1 MGHRTRVTA
10 AAVTVF
16 GLMVA
21 GCGGSDDLADRLA
34 DPDAPISADELD
46 ELVERMAEEAAEA
59 EEAERDA
66 AGAGGDDT
74 PAEPEPE
81 PEPEL
86 PAVDP
91 ADFPPIAER
100 SIDAVVVHGS
110 LEWEVQE
117 MIVVDLDADIQPGDR
132 PQGVELTFPARVFNA
147 GSSTAAITGQLVELQ
162 WEEPATGDAF
172 AARGQIEFREIP
184 ARSFSSGEIIVQL
197 SPEDRQIFVADTAAL
212 VFGRAGITQSVVPVG
227 DAAELVARFPVPQ
240 DTTGWELN
248 IEGPMDARR
257 NVDDV
262 ITVTDAIV
270 RWSDPELRPLEDGN
284 VLLELTYTIE
294 NRSEGQ
300 TCSQRGEGA
309 WRLTLPNGD
318 SINDMR
324 VSERCAAQDDTVTGV
339 LTGFTIPTEDFPGE
353 YRLSHQRGSGG
364 SDDPS
369 DEITITL
376 TADGGLRWSE
386 LVD

>member
-1 MGHRTRVTA
+1 MRRRTTAVA
-10 AAVTVF
+10 AAVF
-16 GLMVA
+16 GLVVA

-34 DPDAPISADELD
+34 NPNAPISEDELD
-46 ELVERMAEEAAEA
+46 ELVERIAEEAAEA
-59 EEAERDA
+59 ERAAEEAGDQ
-66 AGAGGDDT
+66 AGDGGASD
-74 PAEPEPE
+74 PEPT

-86 PAVDP
+86 PPVDP

-110 LEWEVQE
+110 LEWEVEE

-162 WEEPATGDAF
+162 WEDPASGDAF

-184 ARSFSSGEIIVQL
+184 ARSFSSGEIIVRL
-197 SPEDRQIFVADTAAL
+197 SPEDRRVFVADTAAL

-227 DAAELVARFPVPQ
+227 DAVELIARFPVPQ
-240 DTTGWELN
+240 DTAGWELLVD
-248 IEGPMDARR
+248 GPMDARR
-257 NVDDV
+257 DVDDV

-284 VLLELTYTIE
+284 VLFEITYTIE
-294 NRSEGQ
+294 NRGEAQ

-324 VSERCAAQDDTVTGV
+324 VSERCAGQGETVTGV
-339 LTGFTIPTEDFPGE
+339 MTGFTIPTEDFAGE
-353 YRLSHQRGSGG
+353 YQLSHQRGSGG

-369 DEITITL
+369 DEVTITL